1 MCCVVRIAK
10 VLETARPSQSYS
22 RSCQCKFSPRCTQ
35 RKIDVSNFQC
45 NTLSKKKSS
54 RLFYLLPDISEKL
67 GGGGSSMVDGR
78 REANINDVACLDS
91 EA

>member
-1 MCCVVRIAK
+1 VGAPAAVVVSPGVTCVCVVRIAK

-45 NTLSKKKSS
+45 NTLSKKKIKQVV
-54 RLFYLLPDISEKL
+54 LP
-67 GGGGSSMVDGR
+67 
-78 REANINDVACLDS
+78 AA
-91 EA
+91 